1 MAEYKKK
8 GDNLML
14 TKENSDKLMTAIME
28 RIDKMFPNGTDINN
42 LANQIAKIA
51 ATVSVVTLQEY
62 EKMNQ

>member
-1 MAEYKKK
+1 
-8 GDNLML
+8 ML

-28 RIDKMFPNGTDINN
+28 RINKIFPNGTGINN

-62 EKMNQ
+62 KKLNQKL